1 MDKYDVK
8 KAHKALYAPSA
19 KEFSLVEVPELSYIA
34 IDGHGDP
41 NTSAEYVNAI
51 EALYP
56 VAYGVKFDS
65 KRNLE
70 RDFVV
75 GPLEGLWWA
84 DDMSSFV
91 TRDKSAWS
99 WTMMIV
105 QPDWITP
112 EMVTD
117 AVAKARAKKDLA
129 ALERVRLLTLAEG
142 TSAQILHVGSYDAEA
157 PTLDRLHN
165 QYMPEHGLTFNGH
178 HHEIYLSDARRTA
191 PEKLKTILRQPVK
204 AVVGG

>member
-8 KAHKALYAPSA
+8 RAYKEFYAPSA

-51 EALYP
+51 ESLYP

-75 GPLEGLWWA
+75 GPLEGLWWS
-84 DDMSSFV
+84 DDISSFV

-117 AVAKARAKKDLA
+117 AVAKARAKKDLT
-129 ALERVRLLTLAEG
+129 ALERVRLVTLAEG
-142 TSAQILHVGSYDAEA
+142 TSAQILHVGSYDDEA
-157 PTLDRLHN
+157 PTLDRLHKR
-165 QYMPEHGLTFNGH
+165 YLPEHELTFNGH

-204 AVVGG
+204 DVVGG